1 MVEMLSRLALWWV
14 RLAGWKVEG
23 RLPPEPKLVVIG
35 APHTTNWDF
44 VHMLATMTSFG
55 VKASFM
61 GKDSLFKGPFGS
73 IMRRLGGISIQR
85 GVSESVVEQMA
96 AAFAAAS
103 SLVLVIAP
111 AGTRH
116 YSDHWKSGFY
126 HIARTARVPIVPARI
141 DYPHKIVTMGPPLRP
156 GNDLTLDMDVLRQ
169 FFAGGV
175 GKFPDQASAIRLAEE
190 GPGPNG
196 SLPT

>member
-1 MVEMLSRLALWWV
+1 MLSRLALWWV
-14 RLAGWKVEG
+14 RLTGWKVEG
-23 RLPPEPKLVVIG
+23 RLPSEPKLIVIG

-44 VHMLATMTSFG
+44 VHMLATMASFG

-61 GKDSLFKGPFGS
+61 GKDSLFKGPFGW
-73 IMRRLGGISIQR
+73 IMRRLGGISIRR
-85 GVSESVVEQMA
+85 GVSESVVEQMT

-126 HIARTARVPIVPARI
+126 HISRSARVPIVPARI
-141 DYPHKIVTMGPPLRP
+141 DYERKIVTLGPPLQAGTDVRA
-156 GNDLTLDMDVLRQ
+156 DMGVLRA
-169 FFAGGV
+169 FFASGR
-175 GKFPDQASAIRLAEE
+175 GKFPEQASMIRLVEE
-190 GPGPNG
+190 ERDPDG
-196 SLPT
+196 SQAT

>member
-1 MVEMLSRLALWWV
+1 MDMLRRLALWWV

-35 APHTTNWDF
+35 APHTSNWDF
-44 VHMLATMTSFG
+44 VHMLATMASFG

-61 GKDSLFKGPFGS
+61 GKESLFKGPFGR
-73 IMRRLGGISIQR
+73 IMRGLGGISIRR
-85 GVSESVVEQMA
+85 GVRESVVEQMA

-116 YSDHWKSGFY
+116 HSDHWKSGFY
-126 HIARTARVPIVPARI
+126 HIAQTAGVPIVPAKI
-141 DYPHKIVTMGPPLRP
+141 NYEKKIVTLGSPLRP
-156 GNDLTLDMDVLRQ
+156 GHDLTADMDDLRR

-175 GKFPDQASAIRLAEE
+175 GKFPDQASVIRLAEE
-190 GPGPNG
+190 EQGSNG
-196 SLPT
+196 SRAT